1 MCNHVFILFFFFF
14 FAQPT
19 DRPSREGG
27 RWERNILWGWPKGKR
42 VNGVC
47 ATKSFI
53 AGSVV
58 FAGGYVLKTKTP
70 KNPKTPQDPR
80 QMTLNFID

>member
-1 MCNHVFILFFFFF
+1 MCSFFFFF
-14 FAQPT
+14 LPDRPT
-19 DRPSREGG
+19 DLHERKGDG
-27 RWERNILWGWPKGKR
+27 ERNILCGWPKGKR

-53 AGSVV
+53 AGA
-58 FAGGYVLKTKTP
+58 FMLAGGDVLKTKTP
-70 KNPKTPQDPR
+70 KNPKTPQDPI